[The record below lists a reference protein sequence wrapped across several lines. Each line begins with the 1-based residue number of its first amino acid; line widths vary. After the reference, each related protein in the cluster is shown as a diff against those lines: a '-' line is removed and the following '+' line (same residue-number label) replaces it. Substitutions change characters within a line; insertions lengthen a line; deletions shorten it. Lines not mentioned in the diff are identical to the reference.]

1 MNLLQKQGFYN
12 SIILY
17 TGTALGFIN
26 LIFLFQRY
34 LTIEQIGLFN
44 LLIAISGIYAQLA
57 SAGTSNII
65 LRYFP
70 YFREKNEGFVSFV
83 IALCT
88 ISFVILTLLFVIFR
102 SPIIHYYQE
111 KPGSSLLVN
120 YYNYIVPLSFF
131 TLVYITLES
140 LARAVFK
147 NVLSAFLKEV
157 LLRVFTLIAVLLVA
171 AKVLQYNGFMHVYL
185 WGNAF
190 ISLVLLISIYRE
202 QHFKLK
208 RISPQVLEKKG
219 ELISYG
225 LFALLSGSTVVLI
238 QNIDVFMLS
247 VLAND
252 AIVGYYSTFFSL
264 AVVINLPARALSRTS
279 YQIISNAWKDND
291 MAKIGKIYHKTSV
304 VQCLLGCLLL
314 VGLFVNRDNIVIL
327 LHKPGYDRY
336 FNVFIIVGFAFLVD
350 ITGGLNSHIIS
361 SSKYYR
367 LITLLLTLGV
377 ILCGVLNLVLI
388 PKIGMAGAAVAYLVT
403 MFLLNFSYWLFIKIK
418 FKLQPFDRSF
428 LVVFAIALISLVA
441 GFYFPKLPNFI
452 IDLICRSL
460 IVGIIY
466 TFLAYRF
473 KISVDINQVFDKL
486 LFKSPGVK
494 TK

>member
-34 LTIEQIGLFN
+34 LSIEQIGLFN

-57 SAGTSNII
+57 SAGSSNII

-83 IALCT
+83 AMLCIAA
-88 ISFVILTLLFVIFR
+88 FAILTLLFVAFR
-102 SPIIHYYQE
+102 SPIIHYYEQ
-111 KPGSSLLVN
+111 KPGSSLLVQ
-120 YYNYIVPLSFF
+120 YYNYIIPLSFF
-131 TLVYITLES
+131 TLVYLVLES

-147 NVLSAFLKEV
+147 NVLSAFLKEI
-157 LLRVFTLIAVLLVA
+157 LLRLFTLAAVILVA
-171 AKVLQYNGFMHVYL
+171 LKMLHYDGFMTIYL
-185 WGNAF
+185 WGNAV
-190 ISLVLLISIYRE
+190 IALILLLSIWKE
-202 QHFKLK
+202 EHFKLK
-208 RISPQVLEKKG
+208 RLSPSVSEKRG
-219 ELISYG
+219 ELMSYG
-225 LFALLSGSTVVLI
+225 MFALLSGSTVVLI

-247 VLAND
+247 ALTND
-252 AIVGYYSTFFSL
+252 AAVGYYSTFFSL
-264 AVVINLPARALSRTS
+264 AIVINLPARALSRTS
-279 YQIISNAWKDND
+279 YQIISNAWQEND

-314 VGLFVNRDNIVIL
+314 VGLIVNRENIVLL
-327 LHKPGYDRY
+327 LHKPGYNQY
-336 FNVFIIVGFAFLVD
+336 FDVFIIVGVAFLVD

-367 LITLLLTLGV
+367 LITLLLSLAV
-377 ILCGVLNLVLI
+377 LLCGALNWVLI
-388 PKIGMAGAAVAYLVT
+388 PKIGMAGAAIAYLLT

-428 LVVFAIALISLVA
+428 LIVFVIASISLA
-441 GFYFPKLPNFI
+441 IGLYIPKLNNFI
-452 IDLICRSL
+452 IDMGVRSL
-460 IVGIIY
+460 VVGLVYAI
-466 TFLAYRF
+466 LAYWF
-473 KISVDINQVFDKL
+473 KISEDINQVFDKFI
-486 LFKSPGVK
+486 FKR
-494 TK
+494 